1 MPNRGVQVLQ
11 HRRVSESRDPEATRA
26 FMHLKEF
33 YLELHPREA
42 RQFDFAASAL
52 YLPSSY
58 IGYIQYGAET
68 TVRVPAS
75 RTRDDYFIHLP
86 LHGSSEV
93 TNDKDTVVCDRR
105 RGVISS
111 PAGHVMHAQQGSSRL
126 TVSLTKSAMMGH
138 LAALLGYTPKLALEF
153 NAAIDLNSAA
163 GQRFNRHI
171 RMAIAD
177 LDDPAPIHNPIMT
190 SMYEQLIM
198 TGLLLS
204 QPNNYTN
211 ALHRR
216 ETRVAPRDVQRAV
229 DHIQGHLNSPLTLRD
244 IAVASGIP
252 GRTLLKHFRDH
263 WGTSPMRYTRI
274 ARLTRVH
281 EALLHNEWTE
291 SVTDVAMAWGFL
303 HLGRFSIEYRKHFG
317 ESPSETL
324 HRTRTRS
331 LTGYQHESAS
341 TV

>member
-1 MPNRGVQVLQ
+1 MPNNGRQILQ
-11 HRRVSESRDPEATRA
+11 HRRVSESRDLEATRA
-26 FMHLKEF
+26 FMHTKEF
-33 YLELHPREA
+33 YLDLHPRQA

-68 TVRVPAS
+68 TVRVPAA

-86 LHGSSEV
+86 LHGSAEV
-93 TNDKDTVVCDRR
+93 RNDKDTVVCGRHS
-105 RGVISS
+105 GVISS
-111 PAGHVMHAQQGSSRL
+111 PAGHVMRSQQGSSRI
-126 TVSLTKSAMMGH
+126 TVSLTKSSMMGQ
-138 LAALLGYTPKLALEF
+138 LAALLGYTPKQALEF
-153 NAAIDLNSAA
+153 TASIDLSSGA
-163 GQRFNRHI
+163 GQRFDRHV

-204 QPNNYTN
+204 QPSNYTN
-211 ALHRR
+211 MLHRR
-216 ETRVAPRDVQRAV
+216 EMRVAPRDVQRAI
-229 DHIQGHLNSPLTLRD
+229 DYIEGNLNSCLTLND
-244 IAVASGIP
+244 IAAASGIP

-263 WGTSPMRYTRI
+263 WGTSPMRYTRT
-274 ARLTRVH
+274 ARLKRVH
-281 EALLHNEWTE
+281 EALLRNDSTQ
-291 SVTDVAMAWGFL
+291 SVTNVAMAWGFL

-324 HRTRTRS
+324 HRTRR
-331 LTGYQHESAS
+331 LR
-341 TV
+341 

>member
-1 MPNRGVQVLQ
+1 MSNRGAQILQ
-11 HRRVSESRDPEATRA
+11 NRRVSESRDPDATRA
-26 FMHLKEF
+26 FMLTKEF
-33 YLELHPREA
+33 SLELHPRQA
-42 RQFDFAASAL
+42 RKFDFVASAL

-86 LHGSSEV
+86 LHGASEV

-105 RGVISS
+105 HGVISS
-111 PAGHVMHAQQGSSRL
+111 PTGHVMRAEQGSSRL

-153 NAAIDLNSAA
+153 AAAIDLNSSA

-216 ETRVAPRDVQRAV
+216 EMRVATRDVQRAV
-229 DHIQGHLNSPLTLRD
+229 DYIQGHLNSPLTLKE
-244 IAVASGIP
+244 IAAASGIP
-252 GRTLLKHFRDH
+252 GRTLLKHFRDN
-263 WGTSPMRYTRI
+263 WGTSPMRYLRT

-281 EALLHNEWTE
+281 DALLHNEWTA

-324 HRTRTRS
+324 QRARTRS
-331 LTGYQHESAS
+331 QTGFR
-341 TV
+341 

>member
-1 MPNRGVQVLQ
+1 MAYPSAQILQ
-11 HRRVSESRDPEATRA
+11 HRRISESRDLDAARA
-26 FMHLKEF
+26 FLHSKDFHLD
-33 YLELHPREA
+33 LHPREA
-42 RQFDFAASAL
+42 CKFDFIANAL

-68 TVRVPAS
+68 IVRAS
-75 RTRDDYFIHLP
+75 RMRDDYFIHFP
-86 LHGSSEV
+86 LHGSAEV
-93 TNDKDTVVCDRR
+93 KNDKDTVVCDGRH
-105 RGVISS
+105 GVISS

-138 LAALLGYTPKLALEF
+138 LAALLGYTPKLTLEF
-153 NAAIDLNSAA
+153 NAAIDLDSAA
-163 GQRFNRHI
+163 GQRFHRNI

-204 QPNNYTN
+204 QPNNYTD

-216 ETRVAPRDVQRAV
+216 EMRVAPRDVQRAV
-229 DHIQGHLNSPLTLRD
+229 DYIQGHLNSPLTLKD
-244 IAVASGIP
+244 IAAASGIP

-263 WGTSPMRYTRI
+263 WGTSPMRYTRT

-281 EALLHNEWTE
+281 EALLNNEWTE

-331 LTGYQHESAS
+331 STG
-341 TV
+341 